1 MTLSFKYAFEAITND
16 VEEQNSLI
24 FRAELL
30 LKLRDAVKNATPEQ
44 IENIGSERYKWMKKG
59 KISDLYAIDLIEA
72 AGHLGFRV
80 LPVLEEIEILE

>member
-1 MTLSFKYAFEAITND
+1 MTLAFKYAFEAITDD

-30 LKLRDAVKNATPEQ
+30 SKLRDAVKKATPEQ
-44 IENIGSERYKWMKKG
+44 IEALGPRYKWMKKG